1 MPRRRV
7 SARVVPAIP
16 AGSWQAARTGLRKLR
31 IPDPVPISAYTR
43 KVAVQ
48 IGNNGV
54 FQGVIAAGGGST
66 VSAGPSG
73 VGTRWYPQQITL
85 ATKTGAADTSTAVIY
100 LGAIAPSNIVATS
113 QQAGGDV
120 IGLAVPEMQPGDLL
134 IAVWS
139 GGTVG
144 DWTQLAVIGQQ
155 EILTTG

>member
-31 IPDPVPISAYTR
+31 VPPPVPIGAYTR

-48 IGNNGV
+48 IGNNGIA
-54 FQGVIAAGGGST
+54 QGVIAAGGAAT

-73 VGTRWYPQQITL
+73 IGTRWYPQQVTL
-85 ATKTGAADTSTAVIY
+85 ATKTGPNDTATATIY
-100 LGAIAPSNIVATS
+100 LGAVAPSNIVAQS
-113 QQAGGDV
+113 YSAGGDV

-139 GGTVG
+139 GGTPG
-144 DWTQLAVIGQQ
+144 DWAQLAVIGQQ
-155 EILTTG
+155 EILTTA